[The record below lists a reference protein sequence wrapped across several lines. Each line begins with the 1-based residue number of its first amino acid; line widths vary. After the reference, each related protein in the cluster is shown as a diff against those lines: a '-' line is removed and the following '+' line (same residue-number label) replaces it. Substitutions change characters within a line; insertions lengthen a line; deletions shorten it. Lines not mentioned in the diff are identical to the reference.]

1 MDVIKG
7 LSEIKGLL
15 FDKDGTLFDF
25 DKTWNY
31 WTSRILS
38 EISEQSNV
46 SINKLAAALDF
57 DLGTG
62 KLMPHSIV
70 IAGTHRQVTA
80 AIHSKVPNW
89 DFDYLES
96 YLLDIAIETPQ
107 YEVVPLQKFFTSLR
121 LMGFSLGVMTN
132 DAEKGAQAH
141 LKAAGIY
148 DLLDFV
154 AGSDTGY
161 GSKPAP
167 EPLLAFAEK
176 TDLKADEIAMVGDS
190 LHDLQAANAAGMIRV
205 AVLTGMATE
214 KQLKNFADIVLPS
227 IADLPDLLQKK
238 SV

>member
-1 MDVIKG
+1 VIKEF
-7 LSEIKGLL
+7 STIKGLL

-25 DKTWNY
+25 DKTWNS
-31 WTSRILS
+31 WTSKILS
-38 EISEQSNV
+38 EISERSNV
-46 SINKLAAALDF
+46 GINKLAASINF
-57 DLGTG
+57 DLDTG
-62 KLMPHSIV
+62 KLLPESIV

-80 AIHSKVPNW
+80 ALHSKVPSW

-107 YEVVPLQKFFTSLR
+107 YEVVPLREFFKNLK

-141 LKAAGIY
+141 LTAAGIF

-154 AGSDTGY
+154 AGSDSGY

-167 EPLLAFAEK
+167 EPLLAFAAK

-190 LHDLQAANAAGMIRV
+190 LHDLQAANAAGMMRI

-214 KQLKNFADIVLPS
+214 NQLKNYADIVLPS
-227 IADLPDLLQKK
+227 IADLSGLLQKN